1 MISVLIASY
10 NRAHFLEQCIQS
22 VKDSTFKDVEIVLV
36 DDGSTDDS
44 QRFAKDVDVYLRTP
58 HKGISHARN
67 KAMYLASGERY
78 FILDSDDW
86 IEPTLL
92 EKESALMDAGAELV
106 FSDLMIRDGEDK
118 TPFKMAKQDFK
129 DCLKGKKIPH
139 GSMMFNAWGIG
150 DVYYDEKLESA
161 VDYDFLLGLLNFH
174 PTLGHIEE
182 PLYNYR
188 RHGAQEWG
196 TQRQLDADKKIKE
209 KWLNL
214 I

>member
-1 MISVLIASY
+1 MISVLIATY

-22 VKDSTFKDVEIVLV
+22 VRNSTFKDVEIVLV

-67 KAMYLASGERY
+67 KAMQLASGVRY

-86 IEPTLL
+86 VEPTLI
-92 EKESALMDAGAELV
+92 EKLNAKMDEGATLA
-106 FSDLMIRDGEDK
+106 FSDLMVCDGEQR
-118 TPFKMAKQDFK
+118 TIMKMAKQDFN

-139 GSMMFNAWGIG
+139 GSMMYDPWEVGPWF
-150 DVYYDEKLESA
+150 YDEKLESA
-161 VDYDFLLGLLNFH
+161 VDYDYLLGLLSFN
-174 PTLGHIEE
+174 PVLGHIEE

-188 RHGAQEWG
+188 RHGTQEWG

-209 KWLNL
+209 KWRNS